1 MARGI
6 KKNPNRKEVRHT
18 IIPIRL
24 NEYELEAIMTCL
36 DILKDD
42 RPISVFIRDTINAKC
57 KEMNKD
63 IDNT

>member
-6 KKNPNRKEVRHT
+6 KKNPNRKEVRNT

-24 NEYELEAIMTCL
+24 NEYELEGIMTCL

>member
-6 KKNPNRKEVRHT
+6 KANPNRKEVRNT

-24 NEYELEAIMTCL
+24 NEYELEGIMTCL

-57 KEMNKD
+57 KEMNND

>member
-1 MARGI
+1 MTRGI
-6 KKNPNRKEVRHT
+6 KKNPNRKEVRNT

-24 NEYELEAIMTCL
+24 NEYELEGIMTCL

>member
-6 KKNPNRKEVRHT
+6 KANPNRKEVRNT

-24 NEYELEAIMTCL
+24 NEYELEGIMTCL
-36 DILKDD
+36 DKLKDD
-42 RPISVFIRDTINAKC
+42 RPISVFIRDIINAKC
-57 KEMNKD
+57 KEINKD

>member
-6 KKNPNRKEVRHT
+6 KKNPNRKEVRNT

-36 DILKDD
+36 DILKDG

-57 KEMNKD
+57 KEIDKD
-63 IDNT
+63 IT

>member
-6 KKNPNRKEVRHT
+6 KKNPNRKEVRNT

-24 NEYELEAIMTCL
+24 NEYELEGIMTCL

-42 RPISVFIRDTINAKC
+42 RPISVFIRDIINAKC
-57 KEMNKD
+57 KEINKD
-63 IDNT
+63 IT

>member
-6 KKNPNRKEVRHT
+6 KKNPNRKEVRST

-24 NEYELEAIMTCL
+24 NQYELDDLMTCL

-42 RPISVFIRDTINAKC
+42 RPISVFIRDTINAKV
-57 KEMNKD
+57 KEMSKE
-63 IDNT
+63 IDKT